1 MKKSVVILSVIALL
15 FSGVSASAYGKYGKD
30 SAECLKYLSFYK
42 DHFKVKNYKD
52 ALPNWRK
59 AFKLCPPT
67 ANQTMLIDGTS
78 LMRQEINKNKKN
90 AQLRESLIDT
100 LMLLHDLRMQNF
112 PKMKSKALENK
123 VLDMIQY
130 RR

>member
-1 MKKSVVILSVIALL
+1 MKKAVVILSVIALL

-59 AFKLCPPT
+59 AFKL
-67 ANQTMLIDGTS
+67 IG
-78 LMRQEINKNKKN
+78 
-90 AQLRESLIDT
+90 
-100 LMLLHDLRMQNF
+100 
-112 PKMKSKALENK
+112 
-123 VLDMIQY
+123 
-130 RR
+130 